1 MRDICQFEQC
11 GEYDWRSP
19 FFTDK
24 MTDLHN
30 LLYTSTR
37 EIPTLSYTLGPE
49 LKVHLSGTSV
59 DDGTHKSN
67 NCFDQW
73 QSDKLGTGSRV

>member
-19 FFTDK
+19 FLLTK

-49 LKVHLSGTSV
+49 LKVHLSSTP
-59 DDGTHKSN
+59 
-67 NCFDQW
+67 
-73 QSDKLGTGSRV
+73 RVLNRLI

>member
-1 MRDICQFEQC
+1 MREICLNSA
-11 GEYDWRSP
+11 GST
-19 FFTDK
+19 TDAALFLLTK

-49 LKVHLSGTSV
+49 LKVHLSSTP
-59 DDGTHKSN
+59 
-67 NCFDQW
+67 
-73 QSDKLGTGSRV
+73 RVLNRLI

>member
-1 MRDICQFEQC
+1 MRVFVSLNSA
-11 GEYDWRSP
+11 GST
-19 FFTDK
+19 TDAALFLLTK

-49 LKVHLSGTSV
+49 LRVHLSSGNSSHRPLKGV
-59 DDGTHKSN
+59 LPGY
-67 NCFDQW
+67 
-73 QSDKLGTGSRV
+73 